1 MDIKITSNK
10 TTSNSGNQSAGQSAG
25 QSGNHSFDGY
35 STGLDYGLIEVYG
48 LDAERFLHAQ
58 TTSDVKGLPQ
68 LTGQPSALLDR
79 KAHIQ
84 AYFTLFRKHD
94 SFRILASRLQIE
106 DILAHLDK
114 FRFSDK
120 VEFLDLSQSGK
131 FIALFGLHS
140 RKLLVDV
147 VKKPHGAAIFENGLV
162 DATMF
167 GKHVHIFA
175 MPIASEEVF
184 FIWVKNEDWS
194 EVVKNLATAASALG
208 LSELTAAAVKEMRI
222 EAGVPLFGVD
232 FDNNN
237 LIIELGLEDRAVSY
251 TKGCFQG
258 QEVLARVKAGG
269 TPSKQLTGLTFIERG
284 GNAKAES
291 EIALGTKF
299 LVKGQ
304 EAAQIYS
311 NCYCRKLG
319 KLIALAFVK
328 KDKRI
333 VGTIIEGTVDG
344 EPVKAQ
350 VTLLPFV
357 EAQNINVHAHSLYEK
372 ALKLFAGSDPAN
384 AFEAV
389 ALLKEAII
397 LNPTFEDAYEA
408 LGVILS
414 KVDQIDEAI
423 EWMQRL
429 IGLNQDSVMAH
440 ANLSVFYL
448 EKGDKDKAEEE
459 KAESMSLRMRL
470 AARDAVKVKKTK
482 EDEAKAVVEAN
493 ERMAMFNQVL
503 EIDPD
508 DLLANY
514 GIGTCYN
521 ALKQYDKAVSSLQ
534 KALSIKETHT
544 QAYLELG
551 LAYEGLGQK
560 AEAAEAYTKGVA
572 VASQKGDMTPLKEMQ
587 AGLAR
592 LDA

>member
-1 MDIKITSNK
+1 MTNTNQPFAKHDGDGY
-10 TTSNSGNQSAGQSAG
+10 TTS
-25 QSGNHSFDGY
+25 
-35 STGLDYGLIEVYG
+35 LDYGLIEVYG

-106 DILAHLDK
+106 DIIAHLDK
-114 FRFSDK
+114 FRFADK
-120 VEFLDLSQSGK
+120 VEFLDLSQSGQ

-140 RKLLVDV
+140 RKLLVDT

-175 MPIASEEVF
+175 MPVAAEEVF

-194 EVVKNLATAASALG
+194 EVVKDLGTAAGALG
-208 LSELTAAAVKEMRI
+208 LSELGARAVKEMRI
-222 EAGVPLFGVD
+222 EAGVPLFGID

-237 LIIELGLEDRAVSY
+237 LIIELGIEDKAVSY

-269 TPSKQLTGLTFIERG
+269 TPAKQLTGLTFIERG
-284 GNAKAES
+284 KGAQAQDEWP
-291 EIALGTKF
+291 LGTK
-299 LVKGQ
+299 LMVKGQ

-311 NCYCRKLG
+311 NCYCKKLG
-319 KLIALAFVK
+319 KIIALAFVK
-328 KDKRI
+328 KDKR
-333 VGTIIEGTVDG
+333 VVDTIIEGTVDG
-344 EPVKAQ
+344 EPVKAK

-357 EAQNINVHAHSLYEK
+357 EAQDMSAHAHSLYEE
-372 ALKLFAGSDPAN
+372 ALKMFADGDSEKAQ
-384 AFEAV
+384 EAV

-414 KVDQIDEAI
+414 KVDQVDEAI

-459 KAESMSLRMRL
+459 KAESMSIRMRL
-470 AARDAVKVKKTK
+470 AARDAVKNKKEK
-482 EDEAKAVVEAN
+482 EDEVKAAAEAN
-493 ERMAMFNQVL
+493 ERMVMFNQVL

-514 GIGTCYN
+514 GVGTCYN
-521 ALKQYDKAVSSLQ
+521 ALKQYDKAVTVLQ
-534 KALSIKETHT
+534 KALTIKDTHT

-551 LAYEGLGQK
+551 RAYEGLGEK
-560 AEAAEAYTKGVA
+560 AQAVEAYTKGVA

-592 LDA
+592 LNA